1 MKGGNALKTYSIR
14 IPHID
19 ISKDETDKQPIP
31 AVTAVLSFLGYKGF
45 AQSR

>member
-1 MKGGNALKTYSIR
+1 MKGGNALKFTVSGF
-14 IPHID
+14 HID

>member
-1 MKGGNALKTYSIR
+1 MKGETRLKLTVSGF
-14 IPHID
+14 HID

-31 AVTAVLSFLGYKGF
+31 EVTAVLSFLGYKGF